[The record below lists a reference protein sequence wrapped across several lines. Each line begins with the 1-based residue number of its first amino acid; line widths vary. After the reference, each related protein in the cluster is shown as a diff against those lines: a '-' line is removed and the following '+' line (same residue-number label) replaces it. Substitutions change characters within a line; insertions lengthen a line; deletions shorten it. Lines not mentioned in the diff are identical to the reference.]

1 MKLTRKNFLWW
12 VSGTLVSAS
21 LATSL
26 GCVLREEA
34 AAPAEPG
41 KTGKQEG
48 ADQFSYTG
56 NLGHIHQAHEEIVAV
71 QLKHLEGMNNIA
83 ILDEDTMNDCFRR
96 GEYLFSV
103 QMMELDGEK
112 FLEIVDEIWDV
123 VREESPG
130 VTDRAFKLS
139 AADTFREDNLQAVLN
154 EIAFMSKAEME
165 RFITARGLETKSGGD
180 SEVLSFVLFM
190 SLTPFYS
197 AYTEKV
203 AQVND
208 FSLWRQG
215 YCPVCGQVAVMAR
228 HRSTDGARVLF
239 CWLCHA
245 EWLFPRLVCPYC
257 GNDDQEK
264 LRFFYVQDDRA
275 LQVHVCEQC
284 KRYLKT
290 IDHRTLEKDLLLNTD
305 EIATRHLDL
314 LAKNEGYRRPD

>member
-1 MKLTRKNFLWW
+1 MKLSRKNFLWW

-21 LATSL
+21 LATGL
-26 GCVLREEA
+26 GCVLREESVS
-34 AAPAEPG
+34 PGEPG
-41 KTGKQEG
+41 QAGGQEE
-48 ADQFSYTG
+48 ADPFSYTG
-56 NLGHIHQAHEEIVAV
+56 TLGHIHQAHEAIVAV
-71 QLKHLEGMNNIA
+71 QLKHLEGMKNIA
-83 ILDEDTMNDCFRR
+83 ILDEDTIKDCFRK

-103 QMMELDGEK
+103 QMMELDEEK
-112 FLEIVDEIWDV
+112 FLEIVDEIWEV
-123 VREESPG
+123 IREESPG
-130 VTDRAFKLS
+130 VTARSFQLS
-139 AADTFREDNLQAVLN
+139 TAETFREDNLQAVLG
-154 EIAFMSKAEME
+154 EIALMSKSEME
-165 RFITARGLETKSGGD
+165 RFITARGLDAKSGAERD
-180 SEVLSFVLFM
+180 VLSFVLFM
-190 SLTPFYS
+190 SLSPFYS

-203 AQVND
+203 AAVND

-215 YCPVCGQVAVMAR
+215 HCPVCGQVAVMAR
-228 HRSTDGARVLF
+228 HRSADGARLLF

-245 EWLFPRLVCPYC
+245 EWVFPRLVCPYC